1 MFTVALIGPDGAGK
15 TTVSRRL
22 AKELPLPVKSIYMG
36 VNLDSSSLMLPSTRL
51 ILALKRARGRKPD
64 MVAATD
70 RPSDERRRPFVG
82 RAAASAK
89 RGTRLAVW
97 LGEEWLRQLVAWYH
111 AKARRRVVVFDRH
124 FFADYYAYDV
134 APPTARRPL
143 SSRIHGILLQHA
155 YPKPDLAVFLDAPAA
170 VLYARKPEATVEW
183 LERRREEYVR
193 MRDVLPNFARVDASG
208 PADEVAREVARVIIG
223 FHEARTR
230 REHGPGAPKN
240 SA

>member
-1 MFTVALIGPDGAGK
+1 V
-15 TTVSRRL
+15 
-22 AKELPLPVKSIYMG
+22 LPPPVTYLYMG
-36 VNLDSSSLMLPSTRL
+36 VNPESSNLLLPTTRL
-51 ILALKRARGRKPD
+51 VHAVRRARGATPD
-64 MVAATD
+64 APGPRDSRRPDRTPPRSRAKRSLRSARSFLRLANRLAEEWQRALVA
-70 RPSDERRRPFVG
+70 SVQRRRGSIVI
-82 RAAASAK
+82 
-89 RGTRLAVW
+89 
-97 LGEEWLRQLVAWYH
+97 
-111 AKARRRVVVFDRH
+111 FDRH

-230 REHGPGAPKN
+230 REHGPGAPKD

>member
-15 TTVSRRL
+15 TTVTRRL
-22 AKELPLPVKSIYMG
+22 VEELPLPVKSIYMG

-70 RPSDERRRPFVG
+70 ETGDDGRRPFGG

-89 RGTRLAVW
+89 RGARLAVW

-111 AKARRRVVVFDRH
+111 VKARGRVVVFDRH

-134 APPTARRPL
+134 VPGARRPL
-143 SSRIHGILLQHA
+143 SSRIHGLLLEHA

-170 VLYARKPEATVEW
+170 VLYARKPEASVEW

-193 MRDVLPNFARVDASG
+193 MGEILPNFARVDASR
-208 PADEVAREVARVIIG
+208 PAVEVAHDVAEVIVRY
-223 FHEARTR
+223 HEARMR
-230 REHGPGAPKN
+230 GRAAPTARDG